1 MCPREDETFRAT
13 RYGGH
18 PPACTCVACCEKRR
32 AGISTGYREDKTS
45 SGAPAWFWVVIGIVV
60 IALVLTL
67 VLR

>member
-32 AGISTGYREDKTS
+32 AGMSTGGRTKA
-45 SGAPAWFWVVIGIVV
+45 SGTPVWFWMIIGVV
-60 IALVLTL
+60 IAAVLLAL

>member
-1 MCPREDETFRAT
+1 MCPREDETLRAT

-32 AGISTGYREDKTS
+32 AGISTGSGERAS
-45 SGAPAWFWVVIGIVV
+45 GGAPAWFWTVIAIVI

-67 VLR
+67 ALR

>member
-18 PPACTCVACCEKRR
+18 PPACTCVGCCEKRR
-32 AGISTGYREDKTS
+32 AGISTGYKEEKAG
-45 SGAPAWFWVVIGIVV
+45 SGAPVWFWAVIVIVV

>member
-1 MCPREDETFRAT
+1 MTPREDETFRAT

-32 AGISTGYREDKTS
+32 AGISTGYSEEKARGGT
-45 SGAPAWFWVVIGIVV
+45 PVWFWAIIVIVV

-67 VLR
+67 ILR

>member
-1 MCPREDETFRAT
+1 MCPREDETYRAT

-32 AGISTGYREDKTS
+32 AGISTG
-45 SGAPAWFWVVIGIVV
+45 SGRTKASGGTPVWFWVIIGVV
-60 IALVLTL
+60 IAAVVLAL